1 MLENELCQKSLFACC
16 LEVVL
21 FSYNSQRKFP
31 WILEALDLEPYYFY
45 KVIEV
50 MVINTFDKLSRG
62 TIKNLQFVSLTTKFL
77 QIISN

>member
-1 MLENELCQKSLFACC
+1 LLENELCQKSLFACC

-62 TIKNLQFVSLTTKFL
+62 TIKNLQFVSFL
-77 QIISN
+77 SSLVTCFN